1 MRRNKR
7 DLCFVLTAVNSADRV
22 WPRLNTAPTRCQH
35 PQPGPSLGI
44 RCGSADDDAAIAG
57 PSVDVQIED
66 GVRKG
71 KCGVGAQSSA
81 LALPRP
87 RAELSMACT
96 AIVWPQCGNTHHHPA
111 CLAKFS
117 QCPEKAPILGLTPC

>member
-35 PQPGPSLGI
+35 PAPAAWSQSGYQVWQF
-44 RCGSADDDAAIAG
+44 RCVDDDAAIAG

-81 LALPRP
+81 EP
-87 RAELSMACT
+87 S
-96 AIVWPQCGNTHHHPA
+96 
-111 CLAKFS
+111 
-117 QCPEKAPILGLTPC
+117 

>member
-1 MRRNKR
+1 M
-7 DLCFVLTAVNSADRV
+7 
-22 WPRLNTAPTRCQH
+22 
-35 PQPGPSLGI
+35 
-44 RCGSADDDAAIAG
+44 DDDAAIAG

-117 QCPEKAPILGLTPC
+117 QCPEKALTRVVFLLKAPLALSQLTIKTL